1 MPQLYPQPVSSTQGV
16 TVRAG
21 AGLFGGGQVV
31 LGQSTTLSAETTRQQ
46 YTVSPATGDG
56 ANGSFTIQGPIPSSY
71 VDVFVAGQLQ
81 ATSAYTLVG
90 AQISF
95 VAPPASGATVAA
107 VYATP
112 QDSRQQATLVPV
124 GSSTTIF
131 TFPAALPNATYVDV
145 YSPAGDMLYAG
156 TDYTLNFLSGIW
168 TVVFTSAPGTGPL
181 AVFTP
186 DIFDDRNQYALSP
199 VADGTTTQFRIVG
212 GTPEGSVDVFAAGLF
227 QISSDATLGLS
238 AGEWVIVF
246 TAAPASATALWVVF

>member
-21 AGLFGGGQVV
+21 AGLFGGGPVA
-31 LGQSTTLSAETTRQQ
+31 LGQSVTISGETTRQQ

-56 ANGSFTIQGPIPSSY
+56 ANGSFTIQGPIPSGY

-81 ATSAYTLVG
+81 VTSAYTLVG
-90 AQISF
+90 PQISF
-95 VAPPASGATVAA
+95 VIPPASGATVAA

-112 QDSRQQATLVPV
+112 QDSRQQYTLVPV

-131 TFPAALPNATYVDV
+131 TFPTGLPNAGYVDI
-145 YSPAGDMLYAG
+145 YSPSGDMLYAG
-156 TDYTLNFLSGIW
+156 TDYTLNFLSGNW
-168 TVVFTSAPGTGPL
+168 TVVFAVAPGTGPL

-199 VADGTTTQFRIVG
+199 VADGTTTQFGIVG
-212 GTPEGSVDVFAAGLF
+212 GTPEGSVDVFVAGLF
-227 QISSDATLGLS
+227 QVSSAAALGLS

-246 TAAPASATALWVVF
+246 TTAPTSGSSMWVVF